1 MKLEL
6 RNVEKSYGERRVLK
20 DVNFSVD
27 PHQFICILGH
37 SGCGKSTVL
46 NMIAG
51 YLRPDSG
58 EILAM
63 GKPVA
68 GPSKA
73 RGLVFQEH
81 ALFPWFSV
89 LDNVAFGP
97 EVQGMSKKEAREK
110 AHTFLKL
117 VGLADYA
124 SSLPHQLSGGMKQRV
139 GIARALA
146 GEPDILLMDEP
157 FGALDI
163 LTRETMQKELLG
175 IWLKQ
180 GRWCSSLLTV
190 LMKPFIW
197 LTGSLL

>member
-1 MKLEL
+1 M
-6 RNVEKSYGERRVLK
+6 
-20 DVNFSVD
+20 
-27 PHQFICILGH
+27 
-37 SGCGKSTVL
+37 L

-68 GPSKA
+68 GPSKS

-81 ALFPWFSV
+81 GLFPWFSV

-110 AHTFLKL
+110 ATFLKL

-146 GEPDILLMDEP
+146 GSWI
-157 FGALDI
+157 F
-163 LTRETMQKELLG
+163 
-175 IWLKQ
+175 
-180 GRWCSSLLTV
+180 CSWMSRSEHWI
-190 LMKPFIW
+190 F
-197 LTGSLL
+197 